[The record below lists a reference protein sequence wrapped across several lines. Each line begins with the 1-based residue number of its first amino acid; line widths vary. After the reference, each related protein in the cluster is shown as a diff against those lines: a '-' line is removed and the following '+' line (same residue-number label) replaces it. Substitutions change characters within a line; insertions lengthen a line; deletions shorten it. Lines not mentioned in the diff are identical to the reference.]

1 MRYAAGSPGPQRCA
15 HRAEGATDLH
25 MTDNNS
31 AAIDGRELRN
41 ACGLFAT
48 GITVVTT
55 ELDGDVHG
63 MTANAFMSVSL
74 DPPLLVVSVGHK
86 ARLHDLLQ
94 QTGRYAVSILRHD
107 QEDYSS
113 HFAGWPVEGLEV
125 EFERREEYPV
135 LPDALAYF
143 VCRVVD
149 AHPAGDHTLYIGQVE
164 YLEYDEGEPVLFYC
178 GKYRQM
184 TPLDES

>member
-1 MRYAAGSPGPQRCA
+1 
-15 HRAEGATDLH
+15 
-25 MTDNNS
+25 MTENSS
-31 AAIDGRELRN
+31 AAIDSRELRN

-55 ELDGDVHG
+55 ELDGETHG

-86 ARLHDLLQ
+86 ARLHQFLT

-125 EFERREEYPV
+125 QFERRHDYPV

-143 VCRVVD
+143 VCKVVD
-149 AHPAGDHTLYIGQVE
+149 AHPAGDHTLFIGQVE
-164 YLEYDEGEPVLFYC
+164 YLEHDAGEPAHPLLFYA

-184 TPLDES
+184 APITGE

>member
-1 MRYAAGSPGPQRCA
+1 
-15 HRAEGATDLH
+15 
-25 MTDNNS
+25 MTENSS
-31 AAIDGRELRN
+31 AAIDSRELRN

-55 ELDGDVHG
+55 EVDGDVHG

-74 DPPLLVVSVGHK
+74 DPPLLVISVGLK
-86 ARLHDLLQ
+86 ARLHDLLK

-125 EFERREEYPV
+125 RFERCHDYPV

-143 VCRVVD
+143 VCKVVD

-164 YLEYDEGEPVLFYC
+164 YLEHDAGEPVLFYS

-184 TPLDES
+184 TPLDEE

>member
-1 MRYAAGSPGPQRCA
+1 M
-15 HRAEGATDLH
+15 
-25 MTDNNS
+25 S
-31 AAIDGRELRN
+31 ASNTNAIDARELRN

-55 ELDGDVHG
+55 ELDGEVHG

-86 ARLHDLLQ
+86 ARLHALLQ
-94 QTGRYAVSILRHD
+94 ETGRYAISILRSD
-107 QEDYSS
+107 QEDFSS

-125 EFERREEYPV
+125 EFERRNRYPV
-135 LPDALAYF
+135 LPGALAYF

-149 AHPAGDHTLYIGQVE
+149 AHPAGDHTLYIAEVE
-164 YLEYDEGEPVLFYC
+164 YLESAEGEPVLFYC
-178 GKYRQM
+178 GKYRRIA
-184 TPLDES
+184 PPDAG

>member
-1 MRYAAGSPGPQRCA
+1 MTENSS
-15 HRAEGATDLH
+15 AE
-25 MTDNNS
+25 
-31 AAIDGRELRN
+31 IDSRELRN

-55 ELDGDVHG
+55 ELDGEVHG

-74 DPPLLVVSVGHK
+74 EPPLLVISVGHK
-86 ARLHDLLQ
+86 ARLHALLQ
-94 QTGRYAVSILRHD
+94 ETGRYAISILRHD

-125 EFERREEYPV
+125 EFERRNGYAV
-135 LPDALAYF
+135 LPNALAYF

-164 YLEYDEGEPVLFYC
+164 YLEQDAGEPVLFY
-178 GKYRQM
+178 GGRYRQM
-184 TPLDES
+184 TPQEEG

>member
-1 MRYAAGSPGPQRCA
+1 
-15 HRAEGATDLH
+15 
-25 MTDNNS
+25 MTENS
-31 AAIDGRELRN
+31 SDSIDPLALRN
-41 ACGLFAT
+41 ACGQFAT

-74 DPPLLVVSVGHK
+74 EPPLLVVSVGHK

-94 QTGRYAVSILRHD
+94 QTGRYAVSVLRHD

-113 HFAGWPVEGLEV
+113 HFAGWPVDGLEV
-125 EFERREEYPV
+125 QFERRNDYPV
-135 LPDALAYF
+135 LPNALAYF
-143 VCRVVD
+143 VCKVVD

-164 YLEYDEGEPVLFYC
+164 YLAHDEGEPVLFYG

-184 TPLDES
+184 APSDES

>member
-184 TPLDES
+184 TPPDES

>member
-1 MRYAAGSPGPQRCA
+1 
-15 HRAEGATDLH
+15 
-25 MTDNNS
+25 MTENSS
-31 AAIDGRELRN
+31 AAIDTRELRN

-55 ELDGDVHG
+55 ELDGEVHG

-74 DPPLLVVSVGHK
+74 DPPLLLVSVGHK

-94 QTGRYAVSILRHD
+94 QTGSYAISVLRHD
-107 QEDYSS
+107 QEDFSS

-143 VCRVVD
+143 VCKLLD
-149 AHPAGDHTLYIGQVE
+149 AHPAGDHTLYIADVD
-164 YLEYDEGEPVLFYC
+164 YLEYNAGEPVLFSR
-178 GKYRQM
+178 GNYRQI
-184 TPLDES
+184 TSPEQL

>member
-1 MRYAAGSPGPQRCA
+1 MSEINATIDP
-15 HRAEGATDLH
+15 RAF
-25 MTDNNS
+25 
-31 AAIDGRELRN
+31 RN

-74 DPPLLVVSVGHK
+74 EPPLLLVSVGHK
-86 ARLHDLLQ
+86 ASMHQKLQ
-94 QTGRYAVSILRHD
+94 QSGQYAISILRHN

-125 EFERREEYPV
+125 AFERRHDYPV
-135 LPDALAYF
+135 LPNALAYF
-143 VCRVVD
+143 VCTVVD

-164 YLEYDEGEPVLFYC
+164 YLEYNEGEPVLFY
-178 GKYRQM
+178 GGTYRQM
-184 TPLDES
+184 LEHEKF

>member
-1 MRYAAGSPGPQRCA
+1 MS
-15 HRAEGATDLH
+15 ET
-25 MTDNNS
+25 N
-31 AAIDGRELRN
+31 AAIDPRAFRN

-74 DPPLLVVSVGHK
+74 DPPLLLVSVGHK
-86 ARLHDLLQ
+86 ASMHQKLQ
-94 QTGRYAVSILRHD
+94 QSGHYAISILRHN

-125 EFERREEYPV
+125 AFERRHDYPV
-135 LPDALAYF
+135 LPNALAYF
-143 VCRVVD
+143 VCTVVD

-164 YLEYDEGEPVLFYC
+164 YLEYNEGEPVLFY
-178 GKYRQM
+178 GGTYRQM
-184 TPLDES
+184 L

>member
-1 MRYAAGSPGPQRCA
+1 
-15 HRAEGATDLH
+15 
-25 MTDNNS
+25 MTENSS
-31 AAIDGRELRN
+31 AAIDPRTLRN

-55 ELDGDVHG
+55 EQDGEVHG

-74 DPPLLVVSVGHK
+74 DPPLLVVSVAHK
-86 ARLHDLLQ
+86 AILHEKLQ
-94 QTGRYAVSILRHD
+94 QTGRYAISILRHD

-113 HFAGWPVEGLEV
+113 HFAGWPVEGLKV
-125 EFERREEYPV
+125 QFERRHGYPV

-143 VCRVVD
+143 ICKVVD
-149 AHPAGDHTLYIGQVE
+149 AHPAGDHTLYIGQIE
-164 YLEYDEGEPVLFYC
+164 YLEHGEGEPVLFYS

-184 TPLDES
+184 APPDAGQS

>member
-1 MRYAAGSPGPQRCA
+1 
-15 HRAEGATDLH
+15 
-25 MTDNNS
+25 MTENS
-31 AAIDGRELRN
+31 SDSIDPLALRN
-41 ACGLFAT
+41 ACGQFAT

-74 DPPLLVVSVGHK
+74 EPPLLVVSVGHK

-94 QTGRYAVSILRHD
+94 QTGRYAVSVLRHD

-113 HFAGWPVEGLEV
+113 HFAGWPVDGLEV
-125 EFERREEYPV
+125 QFERRNDYPV
-135 LPDALAYF
+135 LPKALAYF
-143 VCRVVD
+143 VCKVVD

-164 YLEYDEGEPVLFYC
+164 YLAHDEGEPVLFYG

-184 TPLDES
+184 APSDES

>member
-1 MRYAAGSPGPQRCA
+1 MTENSS
-15 HRAEGATDLH
+15 AE
-25 MTDNNS
+25 
-31 AAIDGRELRN
+31 IDPRELRN

-125 EFERREEYPV
+125 EFERREGYPV
-135 LPDALAYF
+135 LPDGLAYF

-164 YLEYDEGEPVLFYC
+164 YLEYSAGEPVLFYG

-184 TPLDES
+184 TPLVEG

>member
-1 MRYAAGSPGPQRCA
+1 
-15 HRAEGATDLH
+15 
-25 MTDNNS
+25 MTENSS
-31 AAIDGRELRN
+31 AAIDSRALRN

-55 ELDGDVHG
+55 EVDGDVHG

-74 DPPLLVVSVGHK
+74 DPPLLVISVGHK
-86 ARLHDLLQ
+86 ARLHDLLK

-125 EFERREEYPV
+125 RFERCHDYPV

-143 VCRVVD
+143 VCKVVN
-149 AHPAGDHTLYIGQVE
+149 AHPTGDHTLYIGQVE
-164 YLEYDEGEPVLFYC
+164 YLEHDAGEPVLFYS

-184 TPLDES
+184 TPLDEG

>member
-1 MRYAAGSPGPQRCA
+1 
-15 HRAEGATDLH
+15 
-25 MTDNNS
+25 MTENSS
-31 AAIDGRELRN
+31 AAIDSRELRN

-55 ELDGDVHG
+55 EVDGDVHG

-74 DPPLLVVSVGHK
+74 DPPLLVISVGLK
-86 ARLHDLLQ
+86 ARLHDLLK

-125 EFERREEYPV
+125 RFERCHDYPV

-143 VCRVVD
+143 VCKVVD

-164 YLEYDEGEPVLFYC
+164 YLEHDAGEPVLFYS
-178 GKYRQM
+178 GKYRQI
-184 TPLDES
+184 TPLDEG

>member
-1 MRYAAGSPGPQRCA
+1 
-15 HRAEGATDLH
+15 
-25 MTDNNS
+25 MTENSS
-31 AAIDGRELRN
+31 AAIDPRTLRN

-55 ELDGDVHG
+55 EQDGEVHG

-74 DPPLLVVSVGHK
+74 DPPLLVVSVAHK
-86 ARLHDLLQ
+86 ATLHEKLQ
-94 QTGRYAVSILRHD
+94 QTGRYAISILRHD

-113 HFAGWPVEGLEV
+113 HFAGWPVEGLKV
-125 EFERREEYPV
+125 QFERRHDYPV

-143 VCRVVD
+143 ICKVVD
-149 AHPAGDHTLYIGQVE
+149 AHPAGDHTLYIGQIE
-164 YLEYDEGEPVLFYC
+164 YLEHGEGEPVLFYS

-184 TPLDES
+184 APPDAGQS

>member
-1 MRYAAGSPGPQRCA
+1 MT
-15 HRAEGATDLH
+15 AENA
-25 MTDNNS
+25 
-31 AAIDGRELRN
+31 AAIDPRELRN

-63 MTANAFMSVSL
+63 MTANAFLSVSL
-74 DPPLLVVSVGHK
+74 DPPLLLVSVGHK
-86 ARLHDLLQ
+86 ARLHELLEK
-94 QTGRYAVSILRHD
+94 TGRYAISILRHD

-125 EFERREEYPV
+125 EFERRHDYPV
-135 LPDALAYF
+135 LPDGLAYF
-143 VCRVVD
+143 VCKVVD
-149 AHPAGDHTLYIGQVE
+149 AHPAGDHTLFIAQVE
-164 YLEYDEGEPVLFYC
+164 YLEYGEGEPVLFYG

-184 TPLDES
+184 TPLDAS

>member
-1 MRYAAGSPGPQRCA
+1 
-15 HRAEGATDLH
+15 
-25 MTDNNS
+25 MTENSS
-31 AAIDGRELRN
+31 AAIDSRALRN

-55 ELDGDVHG
+55 EVDGDVHG

-74 DPPLLVVSVGHK
+74 DPPLLVISVGLK
-86 ARLHDLLQ
+86 ARLHDLLK

-125 EFERREEYPV
+125 RFERCHDYPV

-143 VCRVVD
+143 VCKVVD
-149 AHPAGDHTLYIGQVE
+149 AHPAGDHTLYIGQIE
-164 YLEYDEGEPVLFYC
+164 YLEHDAGEPVLFYS

-184 TPLDES
+184 TPLDEG

>member
-1 MRYAAGSPGPQRCA
+1 
-15 HRAEGATDLH
+15 
-25 MTDNNS
+25 MTENSS
-31 AAIDGRELRN
+31 AAIDSRALRN

-55 ELDGDVHG
+55 EVDGDVHG

-74 DPPLLVVSVGHK
+74 DPPLLVISVGLK
-86 ARLHDLLQ
+86 ARLHDLLK

-125 EFERREEYPV
+125 RFERCHDYPV

-143 VCRVVD
+143 VCKVVD

-164 YLEYDEGEPVLFYC
+164 YLEHDAGEPVLFYS

-184 TPLDES
+184 TPLDEG

>member
-1 MRYAAGSPGPQRCA
+1 
-15 HRAEGATDLH
+15 
-25 MTDNNS
+25 MTENSS
-31 AAIDGRELRN
+31 AAIDTRELRN

-74 DPPLLVVSVGHK
+74 DPPLLVVSVGLK

-94 QTGRYAVSILRHD
+94 QTGHYAISILRHD
-107 QEDYSS
+107 QENFSS

-125 EFERREEYPV
+125 VFDRRNGYPV

-143 VCRVVD
+143 VCKVVD
-149 AHPAGDHTLYIGQVE
+149 AHPAGDHTLYIAEVE
-164 YLEYDEGEPVLFYC
+164 YLEYNAGEPVLFYG

-184 TPLDES
+184 TPLDEG

>member
-1 MRYAAGSPGPQRCA
+1 
-15 HRAEGATDLH
+15 
-25 MTDNNS
+25 MTENSS
-31 AAIDGRELRN
+31 AAIDSRALRN

-55 ELDGDVHG
+55 EVDGDVHG

-74 DPPLLVVSVGHK
+74 DPPLLVISVGHK
-86 ARLHDLLQ
+86 ARLHDLLK
-94 QTGRYAVSILRHD
+94 QTCRYAVSILRHD

-125 EFERREEYPV
+125 RFERYHDYPV

-143 VCRVVD
+143 VCKVVD
-149 AHPAGDHTLYIGQVE
+149 AHPAGDHTLYIGQIE
-164 YLEYDEGEPVLFYC
+164 YLEHDAGEPVLFYS

-184 TPLDES
+184 TPLDEG

>member
-1 MRYAAGSPGPQRCA
+1 
-15 HRAEGATDLH
+15 
-25 MTDNNS
+25 MTENSS
-31 AAIDGRELRN
+31 AAIDSRELRN

-55 ELDGDVHG
+55 EVDGDVHG

-74 DPPLLVVSVGHK
+74 DPPLLVISVGLK
-86 ARLHDLLQ
+86 ARLHDLLA

-125 EFERREEYPV
+125 RFERRDDYPV

-143 VCRVVD
+143 VCKVVD

-164 YLEYDEGEPVLFYC
+164 YLEHDAGEPVLFYS

-184 TPLDES
+184 TPLDEE

>member
-1 MRYAAGSPGPQRCA
+1 
-15 HRAEGATDLH
+15 
-25 MTDNNS
+25 MTENSS
-31 AAIDGRELRN
+31 AAIDSRALRN

-55 ELDGDVHG
+55 EVDGDVHG

-74 DPPLLVVSVGHK
+74 DPPLLVISVGHK
-86 ARLHDLLQ
+86 ARLHDLLK

-125 EFERREEYPV
+125 RFERCHDYPV

-143 VCRVVD
+143 VCKVVD
-149 AHPAGDHTLYIGQVE
+149 AHPVGDHTLYIGEVE
-164 YLEYDEGEPVLFYC
+164 YLEHDAGEPVLFYS

-184 TPLDES
+184 TPLDEG

>member
-1 MRYAAGSPGPQRCA
+1 MS
-15 HRAEGATDLH
+15 ET
-25 MTDNNS
+25 N
-31 AAIDGRELRN
+31 AAIDPRAFRN

-74 DPPLLVVSVGHK
+74 EPPLLLVSVGHK
-86 ARLHDLLQ
+86 ASMHQKLQ
-94 QTGRYAVSILRHD
+94 QSGHYAISILRHN

-125 EFERREEYPV
+125 TFERRHDYPV
-135 LPDALAYF
+135 LPNALAYF
-143 VCRVVD
+143 VCTVVD

-164 YLEYDEGEPVLFYC
+164 YLEYNEGEPVLFY
-178 GKYRQM
+178 GGTYRQM
-184 TPLDES
+184 L